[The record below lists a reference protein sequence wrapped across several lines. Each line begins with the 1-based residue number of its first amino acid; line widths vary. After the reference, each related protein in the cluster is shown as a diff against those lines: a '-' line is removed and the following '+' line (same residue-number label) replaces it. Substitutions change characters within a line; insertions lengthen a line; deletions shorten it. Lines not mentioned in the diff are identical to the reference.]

1 MHFLSFLCF
10 FSRSV
15 VAGLCAALY
24 YFCIH
29 NDATRIHTHP
39 VARENFAIPFI
50 ISQMYFL
57 SVWIEKHNRH
67 YRNVDRQ
74 KEQQQQ
80 SAVQQPTIEPT
91 TEVNDRTNHFKF
103 GFLTAFPLGFWDFA
117 TYIYATQIIII
128 ALMVKMRLIKRRHMF
143 LQNFILAHIMA
154 RLIANNVIYSWIE
167 FHQKPMNFDCSA
179 LITLLLYLVQKY
191 PTKQQR
197 LKLIE
202 RILLRLFLLVMAC
215 TTIFELFSDRNFY
228 SQYLD
233 VLLSKLYLKEPT
245 FTALLAMCRKDY
257 QFIDL
262 STLNTYNCLFMS
274 KILVVFMLTCVV
286 NRLKRYREFK
296 ENANEQIQRA
306 KNYVLEDYVEQ
317 NKLSMADLAKIE
329 RNEKLQACMDLLKTC
344 KYDYELYKI
353 ERKRIIDEENRE
365 RPQIERDAFLNEI
378 RRYKNEISVSNEL
391 NNPTIEP
398 ETSSDLLDGNTQSDN
413 DDDEAHQ
420 SQTPCPLNSE
430 VDASSAQAETE
441 DYDWK
446 RLFTIERAEYFYN
459 LMQTIAFFLLSVLI
473 VKVKYVL
480 TPFLCLMA
488 STFPPKALIPRNYGL
503 WLMYIIVIG
512 SCCLDR
518 GIQNI
523 REQYNLKEST
533 QSTETLEHNSLHDM
547 LKWIKSNTDRSE
559 VFAGSDDIIGLVLLA
574 TGRPIANNPIKNH
587 PAMK

>member
-1 MHFLSFLCF
+1 
-10 FSRSV
+10 
-15 VAGLCAALY
+15 
-24 YFCIH
+24 
-29 NDATRIHTHP
+29 
-39 VARENFAIPFI
+39 
-50 ISQMYFL
+50 MYFL
-57 SVWIEKHNRH
+57 SVWIERHNRH
-67 YRNVDRQ
+67 YRNVDQ
-74 KEQQQQ
+74 KQKDSVAQPQ
-80 SAVQQPTIEPT
+80 SEVQQPTEPVIED
-91 TEVNDRTNHFKF
+91 NNRSNHFK
-103 GFLTAFPLGFWDFA
+103 LGFFTAVPIMVWDFA

-128 ALMVKMRLIKRRHMF
+128 GLMVKMHLIERRHMF
-143 LQNFILAHIMA
+143 FQNFILAHIMA
-154 RLIANNVIYSWIE
+154 RLIANNIIYSWID

-228 SQYLD
+228 SLYMD

-245 FTALLAMCRKDY
+245 FTAMLTMCRNDY

-262 STLNTYNCLFMS
+262 STLNTYNCLFVS

-306 KNYVLEDYVEQ
+306 KNYVLEDYLEQ

-329 RNEKLQACMDLLKTC
+329 RNEKLQECMDLLKSC

-378 RRYKNEISVSNEL
+378 RRFKSELSETTEVIS
-391 NNPTIEP
+391 PTMDMD
-398 ETSSDLLDGNTQSDN
+398 TSAQHLDGNK
-413 DDDEAHQ
+413 DDDG
-420 SQTPCPLNSE
+420 SPSTCPKGSE
-430 VDASSAQAETE
+430 IDASPAQAEIE

-459 LMQTIAFFLLSVLI
+459 LMQTIAFFLLSILI

-523 REQYNLKEST
+523 REQYNLREST

-559 VFAGSDDIIGLVLLA
+559 VFAGPDDIIGLVLLA
-574 TGRPIANNPIKNH
+574 TGRPIANNPIKND